1 MSVIRYELTIRLK
14 TASPLH
20 SGGIDEVVNRLE
32 EGKDRQTVVR
42 RFARDGRDRPILTGR
57 SVKGALRAACRRYL
71 SGQPDGD
78 IAAVLNPAA
87 LRRLWGDEGKKSA
100 SAPLRAACL
109 TVHTV
114 ELCPAG
120 ADGAV
125 GTDGAAGAD
134 GAAGEL
140 PSRMGNAIDRYWGS
154 VADGALFEHEYLPAG
169 RPLEIVITAQAG
181 LPDGVDV
188 PAGAVEPATPEQ
200 VETLFGLFLGLFRS
214 ERIAFGGRQG
224 AGWGRVRPDER
235 PGAGFWTLTR
245 APLGSCDDLVS
256 WLSGGQD
263 MAGTITPVDCGG
275 PDRMRITVEW
285 NSPTGILVAD
295 PRISEAELE
304 RKRQEKEKRE
314 RAAQEAGRSG
324 EQGDVRDDYV
334 PARQMRT
341 DTAQGERLVLPGSSV
356 RGALRSRASRI
367 ARTILAA
374 RHAPVEDWSDTDV
387 HDQLAGDPVL
397 VRDLFG
403 STEQHGALT
412 VLDTLAV
419 PGSSR
424 LIPHNAGDRW
434 TGGVAGGALYGE
446 EVHDAQWGDL
456 TLELN
461 PGSFSPRAD
470 ADRRRAAWCLLG
482 LVLAELAAG
491 TLPLGSRGTRGLG
504 QVEVTGIRVEGGPSL
519 GVEDWVLAAPE
530 EGGER
535 SGEEPLA
542 AQILSHL
549 RTVNEG
555 IAASP
560 GAGGGWTGWSSYL
573 CDPEEAR
580 DE

>member
-1 MSVIRYELTIRLK
+1 MSVTRYELTIRLK

-57 SVKGALRAACRRYL
+57 SVKGALRAACRRHL
-71 SGQPDGD
+71 EERPNDAV
-78 IAAVLNPAA
+78 AAVLTPEA

-114 ELCPAG
+114 PLIPEADDAGG
-120 ADGAV
+120 ADG
-125 GTDGAAGAD
+125 T
-134 GAAGEL
+134 L

-181 LPDGVDV
+181 LPDGVAV

-200 VETLFGLFLGLFRS
+200 VETLFELLLGLFRS
-214 ERIAFGGRQG
+214 ERISFGGRRG
-224 AGWGRVRPDER
+224 AGWGRVRPDAR
-235 PGAGFWTLTR
+235 PDADFWTLTK

-263 MAGTITPVDCGG
+263 MAGAITPVDCGG
-275 PDRMRITVEW
+275 PDRMRITIAW

-295 PRISEAELE
+295 PRLSEAELE
-304 RKRQEKEKRE
+304 RKKQEKEKRE
-314 RAAQEAGRSG
+314 RAAQEADQGG
-324 EQGDVRDDYV
+324 GQGDVRDDYV
-334 PARQMRT
+334 PAMQMCT
-341 DTAQGERLVLPGSSV
+341 DTAEGKRLVLPGSSV

-374 RHAPVEDWSDTDV
+374 RREPVDDWSDTGV
-387 HDQLAGDPVL
+387 HDQLAADPVL

-403 STEQHGALT
+403 STEQRGALT

-419 PGSSR
+419 PR
-424 LIPHNAGDRW
+424 RKPRNIPHNAGDRW

-456 TLELN
+456 TLELDPN
-461 PGSFSPRAD
+461 SFSPQANV
-470 ADRRRAAWCLLG
+470 DRRKAAWCLLG

-504 QVEVTGIRVEGGPSL
+504 QVRVTGIRIAGGSSL
-519 GVEDWVLAAPE
+519 GVEDWSAPE
-530 EGGER
+530 KGGGGSSEK
-535 SGEEPLA
+535 PLA
-542 AQILSHL
+542 AQILDRL
-549 RTVNEG
+549 RAVNED

-560 GAGGGWTGWSSYL
+560 DAGDNWTGWFSYL
-573 CDPEEAR
+573 LPEACCQKEAR
-580 DE
+580 DD

>member
-1 MSVIRYELTIRLK
+1 MSVTRYELTIRVR

-20 SGGIDEVVNRLE
+20 SGGIDEVVNRTE
-32 EGKDRQTVVR
+32 EGRDRQTVVR

-57 SVKGALRAACRRYL
+57 SVKGALRAACQRYL
-71 SGQPDGD
+71 SGQPDAGVTK
-78 IAAVLNPAA
+78 VLNPAA
-87 LRRLWGDEGKKSA
+87 LRSLWGDEGKKSA

-114 ELCPAG
+114 PLIPEAG
-120 ADGAV
+120 ADKG
-125 GTDGAAGAD
+125 GLDAG
-134 GAAGEL
+134 L
-140 PSRMGNAIDRYWGS
+140 KSRMGNAIDRYWGS

-181 LPDGVDV
+181 LPDGVAV

-200 VETLFGLFLGLFRS
+200 VETLFGLLLGLFGS

-224 AGWGRVRPDER
+224 AGWGRVRPNAR
-235 PGAGFWTLTR
+235 PDADFWTLTR

-263 MAGTITPVDCGG
+263 TAGAITPVDCGG

-295 PRISEAELE
+295 PRRREAELE
-304 RKRQEKEKRE
+304 RKRQEKEARE

-374 RHAPVEDWSDTDV
+374 RRAPVEDWSDTDV
-387 HDQLAGDPVL
+387 HAQLAGDPVL

-446 EVHDAQWGDL
+446 EVHDAQWGEL

-470 ADRRRAAWCLLG
+470 VNRRRAAWCLLG

-491 TLPLGSRGTRGLG
+491 ALSLGSRGTRGLG

-519 GVEDWVLAAPE
+519 GVEDWALPAPTQDGGAGAGLA
-530 EGGER
+530 G
-535 SGEEPLA
+535 
-542 AQILSHL
+542 QILDRL
-549 RTVNEG
+549 RRVNKG

-560 GAGGGWTGWSSYL
+560 GAGDDWTGWSSYL

>member
-1 MSVIRYELTIRLK
+1 MSVTRYELTIRVR

-20 SGGIDEVVNRLE
+20 SGGINEVVNHTE
-32 EGKDRQTVVR
+32 EGENRQTVVR
-42 RFARDGRDRPILTGR
+42 RFARDGHDRPILTGR
-57 SVKGALRAACRRYL
+57 SVKGALRAVCRRYL
-71 SGQPDGD
+71 SEQPDSD
-78 IAAVLNPAA
+78 VAAVLDARA

-100 SAPLRAACL
+100 STLLRAACL

-125 GTDGAAGAD
+125 GTD

-188 PAGAVEPATPEQ
+188 PAGAVEPATPKQ
-200 VETLFGLFLGLFRS
+200 VETLFKLFLGLFRS
-214 ERIAFGGRQG
+214 ERIAFGGRQS
-224 AGWGRVRPDER
+224 AGWGRVRPDVR
-235 PGAGFWTLTR
+235 PGADFWTLTR

-263 MAGTITPVDCGG
+263 MAGTIIPVDCGG
-275 PDRMRITVEW
+275 TDRMRITVEW

-295 PRISEAELE
+295 PRRREAELE

-324 EQGDVRDDYV
+324 EPDDVRDDYV
-334 PARQMRT
+334 PARQVRT

-356 RGALRSRASRI
+356 RGALRSQASRI

-374 RHAPVEDWSDTDV
+374 RRAPVEDWSDTNV
-387 HDQLAGDPVL
+387 HAQLAGDPVL

-419 PGSSR
+419 PQHDPR
-424 LIPHNAGDRW
+424 IVPHNAGDRW

-446 EVHDAQWGDL
+446 EVHDAQWGEL

-470 ADRRRAAWCLLG
+470 VNRRKAAWCLLG
-482 LVLAELAAG
+482 LVLAELAASA
-491 TLPLGSRGTRGLG
+491 LPLGSRGTRGLG
-504 QVEVTGIRVEGGPSL
+504 QVKVTGIRVEGGPSL
-519 GVEDWVLAAPE
+519 GVEDWALAAPSQD
-530 EGGER
+530 GGA
-535 SGEEPLA
+535 GAGLA
-542 AQILSHL
+542 GQILDRL
-549 RTVNEG
+549 RSVNEG

-560 GAGGGWTGWSSYL
+560 GAGDDWTGWSSYL

>member
-1 MSVIRYELTIRLK
+1 MSVTRYELTIRVR

-20 SGGIDEVVNRLE
+20 SGGIDEVVNRTE
-32 EGKDRQTVVR
+32 EGRDRQTVVR

-71 SGQPDGD
+71 SGQPDAGV
-78 IAAVLNPAA
+78 ATVLNPAA

-125 GTDGAAGAD
+125 GTDGAAGA
-134 GAAGEL
+134 AGEL

-154 VADGALFEHEYLPAG
+154 AADGALFEHEYLPAG

-224 AGWGRVRPDER
+224 AGWGRVRPDAR

-245 APLGSCDDLVS
+245 APLGSCDDLVN

-324 EQGDVRDDYV
+324 EPDDVRDDYV
-334 PARQMRT
+334 PARQVRT

-419 PGSSR
+419 PQHDPR
-424 LIPHNAGDRW
+424 IVPHNAGDRW

-470 ADRRRAAWCLLG
+470 VNRRKAAWCLLG
-482 LVLAELAAG
+482 LVLAELAASA
-491 TLPLGSRGTRGLG
+491 LPLGSRGTRGLG
-504 QVEVTGIRVEGGPSL
+504 QVKVTGIRVEGGPSL

-530 EGGER
+530 EGGGAGA
-535 SGEEPLA
+535 SLA
-542 AQILSHL
+542 EQILDRL
-549 RTVNEG
+549 RSVNEG

-560 GAGGGWTGWSSYL
+560 GAGDDWTGWSSYL

>member
-1 MSVIRYELTIRLK
+1 MSVTRYELTIRLR

-71 SGQPDGD
+71 SGQPDD
-78 IAAVLNPAA
+78 EVAAVLDPAA

-114 ELCPAG
+114 PLIPEAG
-120 ADGAV
+120 ADKG
-125 GTDGAAGAD
+125 GLDAG
-134 GAAGEL
+134 L
-140 PSRMGNAIDRYWGS
+140 KSRMGNAIDRYWGS
-154 VADGALFEHEYLPAG
+154 VADGALFEHEYLPEG
-169 RPLEIVITAQAG
+169 RPLKIVITAQAG
-181 LPDGVDV
+181 LPDGVAV

-200 VETLFGLFLGLFRS
+200 VETLFELLLGLFGS

-224 AGWGRVRPDER
+224 AGWGRVRPDAR
-235 PGAGFWTLTR
+235 PDTDFWTLTR

-263 MAGTITPVDCGG
+263 MAGAITPVDCGG
-275 PDRMRITVEW
+275 PDRMRITIAW

-295 PRISEAELE
+295 PRLSEAELE
-304 RKRQEKEKRE
+304 RKKQEKEKRE
-314 RAAQEAGRSG
+314 RAAQEADQGG
-324 EQGDVRDDYV
+324 GQGDVRDDYV
-334 PARQMRT
+334 PAMQMCT
-341 DTAQGERLVLPGSSV
+341 DTAEGKRLVLPGSSV

-374 RHAPVEDWSDTDV
+374 RREPVDDWSNTGV
-387 HDQLAGDPVL
+387 HDQLAADPVL

-403 STEQHGALT
+403 STEQRGALT

-419 PGSSR
+419 PR
-424 LIPHNAGDRW
+424 RKPRNIPHNAGDRW

-446 EVHDAQWGDL
+446 EVHDAQWGEL

-504 QVEVTGIRVEGGPSL
+504 QVEVTKIRVEGGSSL
-519 GVEDWVLAAPE
+519 GVEDWALAAPTQD
-530 EGGER
+530 GGA
-535 SGEEPLA
+535 GAGLA
-542 AQILSHL
+542 EQILDRL
-549 RTVNEG
+549 RSVNEG

-560 GAGGGWTGWSSYL
+560 GAGDGWTGWSSYL

>member
-42 RFARDGRDRPILTGR
+42 RFARDGNDRPILTGR
-57 SVKGALRAACRRYL
+57 SVKGALRAACRRHL
-71 SGQPDGD
+71 EERPND
-78 IAAVLNPAA
+78 AVAKVLTSEA

-114 ELCPAG
+114 PLIPEAG
-120 ADGAV
+120 ADKG
-125 GTDGAAGAD
+125 GLDAG
-134 GAAGEL
+134 L
-140 PSRMGNAIDRYWGS
+140 KSRMGNAIDRYWGS

-169 RPLEIVITAQAG
+169 RPLTLVITAQAG
-181 LPDGVDV
+181 LPNGVAV

-200 VETLFGLFLGLFRS
+200 VETLFELLLGLFRS
-214 ERIAFGGRQG
+214 ERISFGGRRG
-224 AGWGRVRPDER
+224 AGWGRVRPDVR
-235 PGAGFWTLTR
+235 PDADFWTLTR

-263 MAGTITPVDCGG
+263 MAGEIAPVDCGG

-295 PRISEAELE
+295 PRLSEAELE

-314 RAAQEAGRSG
+314 KAAQKADQGG
-324 EQGDVRDDYV
+324 GQGDVRDDYV
-334 PARQMRT
+334 PAMQMCT
-341 DTAQGERLVLPGSSV
+341 DTAEGKRLVLPGSSV

-374 RHAPVEDWSDTDV
+374 RHAPVDDWSNTGV
-387 HDQLAGDPVL
+387 HDQLAADPVL

-403 STEQHGALT
+403 STEQRGALT

-419 PGSSR
+419 PR
-424 LIPHNAGDRW
+424 RKPRNIPHNAGDRW

-446 EVHDAQWGDL
+446 EVHDSQWGDL
-456 TLELN
+456 TLELD
-461 PGSFSPRAD
+461 PSSFSPQVD
-470 ADRRRAAWCLLG
+470 VNRRKAAWCLLG

-504 QVEVTGIRVEGGPSL
+504 QVRVTGIRIEGGSSL
-519 GVEDWVLAAPE
+519 GVEDWSAPE
-530 EGGER
+530 KGGGR

-549 RTVNEG
+549 QTVNEK

-560 GAGGGWTGWSSYL
+560 DAGDNWTGWSSYL
-573 CDPEEAR
+573 LPEGGTQ
-580 DE
+580 

>member
-42 RFARDGRDRPILTGR
+42 RFARDGNDRPILTGR

-71 SGQPDGD
+71 SGQPDAGV
-78 IAAVLNPAA
+78 AAVLDARA
-87 LRRLWGDEGKKSA
+87 LRSLWGDEGKKSA

-114 ELCPAG
+114 PLIPDADDPG
-120 ADGAV
+120 QDAVGPDGA
-125 GTDGAAGAD
+125 
-134 GAAGEL
+134 L

-224 AGWGRVRPDER
+224 AGWGRVRPDAR

-245 APLGSCDDLVS
+245 APLGSCDDLVN

-295 PRISEAELE
+295 PRRREAELE

-374 RHAPVEDWSDTDV
+374 RRAPVEDWSDTDV
-387 HDQLAGDPVL
+387 HAQLAGDPVL

-470 ADRRRAAWCLLG
+470 VNRRRAAWCLLG

-519 GVEDWVLAAPE
+519 GVEDWALAAPSQD
-530 EGGER
+530 GGA
-535 SGEEPLA
+535 GAGLA
-542 AQILSHL
+542 EQILDRL
-549 RTVNEG
+549 RRVNKG

-560 GAGGGWTGWSSYL
+560 GAGDDWTGWSSYL

>member
-42 RFARDGRDRPILTGR
+42 RFARDGNDRPILTGR
-57 SVKGALRAACRRYL
+57 SVKGALRAACRRHL
-71 SGQPDGD
+71 EERPNDAV
-78 IAAVLNPAA
+78 AAVLDPEA

-114 ELCPAG
+114 PLIPEADDAGG
-120 ADGAV
+120 ADG
-125 GTDGAAGAD
+125 T
-134 GAAGEL
+134 L

-169 RPLEIVITAQAG
+169 KPLTLVITAQAG
-181 LPDGVDV
+181 LPDGVAV

-200 VETLFGLFLGLFRS
+200 IETLFELLLGLFRS
-214 ERIAFGGRQG
+214 ERISFGGRRG
-224 AGWGRVRPDER
+224 AGWGRVRPDAR
-235 PGAGFWTLTR
+235 PEASFWTLTR
-245 APLGSCDDLVS
+245 APLGSCDDLVR
-256 WLSGGQD
+256 WLSGGQNT
-263 MAGTITPVDCGG
+263 AGEIAPVDCGG

-295 PRISEAELE
+295 PRISETELK

-314 RAAQEAGRSG
+314 RAAQEADQGG
-324 EQGDVRDDYV
+324 GQGDVRDDYV
-334 PARQMRT
+334 PAVQMRT
-341 DTAQGERLVLPGSSV
+341 DTAEGERLVLPGSSV

-374 RHAPVEDWSDTDV
+374 RREPVDDWSNTGV
-387 HDQLAGDPVL
+387 HDQLAADPVL

-403 STEQHGALT
+403 STEQRGALT

-419 PGSSR
+419 PR
-424 LIPHNAGDRW
+424 RKPRNIPHNAGDRW

-456 TLELN
+456 TLELDPN
-461 PGSFSPRAD
+461 SFSPQANVN
-470 ADRRRAAWCLLG
+470 RRKAAWCLLG

-504 QVEVTGIRVEGGPSL
+504 QVRVTGIRIAGGSSL
-519 GVEDWVLAAPE
+519 GVEDWSAPE
-530 EGGER
+530 KGGGGSSEK
-535 SGEEPLA
+535 PLA
-542 AQILSHL
+542 AQILHRL
-549 RTVNEG
+549 RAVNED

-560 GAGGGWTGWSSYL
+560 DAGDNWTGYL
-573 CDPEEAR
+573 LPEGGAR
-580 DE
+580 

>member
-1 MSVIRYELTIRLK
+1 MSVTRYELTIRLK

-57 SVKGALRAACRRYL
+57 SVKGALRAACRRHL
-71 SGQPDGD
+71 EERPNDAV
-78 IAAVLNPAA
+78 AAVLTPEA

-114 ELCPAG
+114 PLIPEADDAGG
-120 ADGAV
+120 ADG
-125 GTDGAAGAD
+125 T
-134 GAAGEL
+134 L

-181 LPDGVDV
+181 LPDGVAV

-200 VETLFGLFLGLFRS
+200 IETLFELLLGLFRS
-214 ERIAFGGRQG
+214 ERISFGGRRG
-224 AGWGRVRPDER
+224 AGWGRVRPDAR
-235 PGAGFWTLTR
+235 PDADFWTLTK

-263 MAGTITPVDCGG
+263 MAGAITPVDCGG
-275 PDRMRITVEW
+275 PDRMRITIAW

-295 PRISEAELE
+295 PRLSEAELE
-304 RKRQEKEKRE
+304 RKKQEKEKRE
-314 RAAQEAGRSG
+314 RAAQEADQGG
-324 EQGDVRDDYV
+324 GQGDVRDDYV
-334 PARQMRT
+334 PAMQMCT
-341 DTAQGERLVLPGSSV
+341 DTAEGKRLVLPGSSV

-374 RHAPVEDWSDTDV
+374 RREPVDDWSDTGV
-387 HDQLAGDPVL
+387 HDQLAADPVL

-403 STEQHGALT
+403 STEQRGALT
-412 VLDTLAV
+412 VLDTLAASN
-419 PGSSR
+419 GASR
-424 LIPHNAGDRW
+424 NIPHNAGDRW

-456 TLELN
+456 TLELDPN
-461 PGSFSPRAD
+461 SFSPQANV
-470 ADRRRAAWCLLG
+470 DRRKAAWCLLG

-504 QVEVTGIRVEGGPSL
+504 QVRVTGIRIAGGSSL
-519 GVEDWVLAAPE
+519 GVEDWSAPE
-530 EGGER
+530 KGGGGSSEK
-535 SGEEPLA
+535 PLA
-542 AQILSHL
+542 AQILDRL
-549 RTVNEG
+549 RAVNED

-560 GAGGGWTGWSSYL
+560 DAGDNWTGWFSYL
-573 CDPEEAR
+573 LPEACCQKEAR
-580 DE
+580 DD

>member
-1 MSVIRYELTIRLK
+1 MSVTRYELTIRVR

-20 SGGIDEVVNRLE
+20 SGGIDEVVNRTE
-32 EGKDRQTVVR
+32 EGRDRQTVVR
-42 RFARDGRDRPILTGR
+42 RFARDGNDRPILTGR

-71 SGQPDGD
+71 SGQPDAGV
-78 IAAVLNPAA
+78 AAVLNPAA

-120 ADGAV
+120 ADGTV
-125 GTDGAAGAD
+125 GTDGAA

-200 VETLFGLFLGLFRS
+200 VETLFELFLGLFRS

-224 AGWGRVRPDER
+224 AGWGRVRPDAR

-245 APLGSCDDLVS
+245 APLGSCDDLVN

-263 MAGTITPVDCGG
+263 MAGTIVPVDCGG

-295 PRISEAELE
+295 PRRREAELE

-374 RHAPVEDWSDTDV
+374 RHASVDDWSDTNV
-387 HDQLAGDPVL
+387 HDQLAHDPDL
-397 VRDLFG
+397 VQRLFG
-403 STEQHGALT
+403 STERRGALT
-412 VLDTLAV
+412 VLDTLASSN
-419 PGSSR
+419 GSTR
-424 LIPHNAGDRW
+424 LITHNAGDRW
-434 TGGVAGGALYGE
+434 TGGVAEGTLYGE
-446 EVHDAQWGDL
+446 EVHDAEWKNIV
-456 TLELN
+456 LELDLEVLFKDDN
-461 PGSFSPRAD
+461 
-470 ADRRRAAWCLLG
+470 RRRAAWCLLG

-504 QVEVTGIRVEGGPSL
+504 QVEVRGSAKSTAGCLISGGSGVLVRVRRGPAGTMGGVFSHPRRR
-519 GVEDWVLAAPE
+519 GVAPPCHHPPQPPC
-530 EGGER
+530 R
-535 SGEEPLA
+535 
-542 AQILSHL
+542 
-549 RTVNEG
+549 
-555 IAASP
+555 ASP
-560 GAGGGWTGWSSYL
+560 
-573 CDPEEAR
+573 
-580 DE
+580 

>member
-1 MSVIRYELTIRLK
+1 MSVTRYELTIRVR

-20 SGGIDEVVNRLE
+20 SGGIDEVVNRTE
-32 EGKDRQTVVR
+32 EGRDRQTVVR

-71 SGQPDGD
+71 SGQPDAGV
-78 IAAVLNPAA
+78 ATVLNPAA

-125 GTDGAAGAD
+125 GTD

-224 AGWGRVRPDER
+224 AGWGRVRPDAR

-263 MAGTITPVDCGG
+263 MAGTIVPVDCGG

-285 NSPTGILVAD
+285 NSPTNILVAD

-324 EQGDVRDDYV
+324 EQGGVRDDYV

-374 RHAPVEDWSDTDV
+374 RRAPVEDWSDTDV
-387 HDQLAGDPVL
+387 HAQLAGDPVL

-470 ADRRRAAWCLLG
+470 VNRRRAAWCLLG

-491 TLPLGSRGTRGLG
+491 ALPLGSRGTRGLG

-519 GVEDWVLAAPE
+519 GVEDWALAAPSQD
-530 EGGER
+530 GGA
-535 SGEEPLA
+535 GAGLA
-542 AQILSHL
+542 EQILDRL
-549 RTVNEG
+549 RRVNKG

-560 GAGGGWTGWSSYL
+560 GAGDDWTGWSSYL

>member
-42 RFARDGRDRPILTGR
+42 RFARDGNDRPILTGR
-57 SVKGALRAACRRYL
+57 SVKGALRAACRRHL
-71 SGQPDGD
+71 EERPNDAV
-78 IAAVLNPAA
+78 AAVLTSEA

-114 ELCPAG
+114 PLIPEADDAGG
-120 ADGAV
+120 ADG
-125 GTDGAAGAD
+125 T
-134 GAAGEL
+134 L

-169 RPLEIVITAQAG
+169 KPLTLVITAQAG
-181 LPDGVDV
+181 LPDGVAV

-200 VETLFGLFLGLFRS
+200 IETLFELLLGLFRS
-214 ERIAFGGRQG
+214 ERISFGGRRG
-224 AGWGRVRPDER
+224 AGWGRVRPDAR
-235 PGAGFWTLTR
+235 PEASFWTLTR
-245 APLGSCDDLVS
+245 APLGSCDDLVR
-256 WLSGGQD
+256 WLSGGQNT
-263 MAGTITPVDCGG
+263 AGEIAPVDCGG

-295 PRISEAELE
+295 PRISETELK

-314 RAAQEAGRSG
+314 RAAQEADQGG
-324 EQGDVRDDYV
+324 GQGDVRDDYV
-334 PARQMRT
+334 PAVQMRT
-341 DTAQGERLVLPGSSV
+341 DTAEGERLVLPGSSV

-374 RHAPVEDWSDTDV
+374 RREPVDDWSNTGV
-387 HDQLAGDPVL
+387 HDQLAADPVL

-403 STEQHGALT
+403 STEQRGALT

-419 PGSSR
+419 PR
-424 LIPHNAGDRW
+424 RKPRNIPHNAGDRW

-456 TLELN
+456 TLELDPN
-461 PGSFSPRAD
+461 SFSPQANVN
-470 ADRRRAAWCLLG
+470 RRKAAWCLLG

-504 QVEVTGIRVEGGPSL
+504 QVRVTGIRIAGGSSL
-519 GVEDWVLAAPE
+519 GVEDWSAPE
-530 EGGER
+530 KGGGGSSEK
-535 SGEEPLA
+535 PLA
-542 AQILSHL
+542 AQILHRL
-549 RTVNEG
+549 RAVNED

-560 GAGGGWTGWSSYL
+560 DAGDNWTGYL
-573 CDPEEAR
+573 LPEGGAR
-580 DE
+580 

>member
-1 MSVIRYELTIRLK
+1 MSVTRYELTIRVR

-20 SGGIDEVVNRLE
+20 SGGIDEVVNRTE
-32 EGKDRQTVVR
+32 EGRDRQTVVR

-71 SGQPDGD
+71 SGQPDGEV
-78 IAAVLNPAA
+78 AAVLNPAA

-125 GTDGAAGAD
+125 GTD

-224 AGWGRVRPDER
+224 AGWGRVRPDAR
-235 PGAGFWTLTR
+235 PGADFWTLTR
-245 APLGSCDDLVS
+245 APLGSCDDLVN

-263 MAGTITPVDCGG
+263 MAGTINPVDCGG

-295 PRISEAELE
+295 PRRREAELE
-304 RKRQEKEKRE
+304 RKRQEKEARE

-324 EQGDVRDDYV
+324 APDDVRDDYV

-374 RHAPVEDWSDTDV
+374 RREPVDDWSNTGV
-387 HDQLAGDPVL
+387 HDQLAADPVL

-403 STEQHGALT
+403 STEQRGALT

-470 ADRRRAAWCLLG
+470 VNRRRAAWCLLG

-491 TLPLGSRGTRGLG
+491 ALPLGSRGTRGLG
-504 QVEVTGIRVEGGPSL
+504 QVKVTSIRVEGGPSL

>member
-1 MSVIRYELTIRLK
+1 MSVTRYELTIRVR

-42 RFARDGRDRPILTGR
+42 RFARDGNDRPILTGR
-57 SVKGALRAACRRYL
+57 SVKGALRAACRRHL
-71 SGQPDGD
+71 SGQPDAGV
-78 IAAVLNPAA
+78 ATVLNPAA
-87 LRRLWGDEGKKSA
+87 LRSLWGDEGKKSA

-120 ADGAV
+120 ADGTV
-125 GTDGAAGAD
+125 DAD

-200 VETLFGLFLGLFRS
+200 VETLFELFLGLFRS

-224 AGWGRVRPDER
+224 AGWGRVRPDAR

-263 MAGTITPVDCGG
+263 MAGTIDPVDCGG

-324 EQGDVRDDYV
+324 EPDDVRDDYV

-374 RHAPVEDWSDTDV
+374 RRAPVEDWSDTDV
-387 HDQLAGDPVL
+387 HAQLAGDPVL

-470 ADRRRAAWCLLG
+470 VNRRRAAWCLLG

-491 TLPLGSRGTRGLG
+491 ALPLGSRGTRGLG

-519 GVEDWVLAAPE
+519 GVEDWELPAPSQDGGAGAGLA
-530 EGGER
+530 G
-535 SGEEPLA
+535 
-542 AQILSHL
+542 QILDRLQS
-549 RTVNEG
+549 VNED
-555 IAASP
+555 IVASP
-560 GAGGGWTGWSSYL
+560 GAGDDWTGWSSYL

>member
-125 GTDGAAGAD
+125 GTDGAAG
-134 GAAGEL
+134 EL

-181 LPDGVDV
+181 LPDGVAV

-224 AGWGRVRPDER
+224 AGWGRVRPDAR

-324 EQGDVRDDYV
+324 EPDDVRDDYV

-374 RHAPVEDWSDTDV
+374 RRAPVEDWSDTDV
-387 HDQLAGDPVL
+387 HAQLAGDPVL

-446 EVHDAQWGDL
+446 EVHDAQWGEL

-491 TLPLGSRGTRGLG
+491 ALPLGSRGTRGLG
-504 QVEVTGIRVEGGPSL
+504 QVKVTSIRVEGGPSL

>member
-1 MSVIRYELTIRLK
+1 M
-14 TASPLH
+14 
-20 SGGIDEVVNRLE
+20 
-32 EGKDRQTVVR
+32 
-42 RFARDGRDRPILTGR
+42 
-57 SVKGALRAACRRYL
+57 
-71 SGQPDGD
+71 
-78 IAAVLNPAA
+78 LNPAA
-87 LRRLWGDEGKKSA
+87 LRSLWGDEGKKSA

-114 ELCPAG
+114 PLIPEAG
-120 ADGAV
+120 ADKG
-125 GTDGAAGAD
+125 GLDAG
-134 GAAGEL
+134 L
-140 PSRMGNAIDRYWGS
+140 KSRMGNAIDRYWGS

-188 PAGAVEPATPEQ
+188 PAGAVKPATPEQ

-224 AGWGRVRPDER
+224 AGWGRVRPDAR
-235 PGAGFWTLTR
+235 PEAGFWTLTR
-245 APLGSCDDLVS
+245 APLGSCDDLVN

-295 PRISEAELE
+295 PRRREAELE
-304 RKRQEKEKRE
+304 RKRQEKEARE

-367 ARTILAA
+367 ARTILVA

-387 HDQLAGDPVL
+387 HAQLAGDPVL

-446 EVHDAQWGDL
+446 EIHDAQWGDL

-470 ADRRRAAWCLLG
+470 VNRRRAAWCLLG

-491 TLPLGSRGTRGLG
+491 ALPLGSRGTRGLG

-519 GVEDWVLAAPE
+519 GVEDWALPAPSQDGGAGAGLAE
-530 EGGER
+530 
-535 SGEEPLA
+535 
-542 AQILSHL
+542 QILDRL
-549 RTVNEG
+549 RRVNKG

-560 GAGGGWTGWSSYL
+560 GAGDNWTGWSSYL
-573 CDPEEAR
+573 CDPEEAC

>member
-1 MSVIRYELTIRLK
+1 MSVTRYELTIRVR

-20 SGGIDEVVNRLE
+20 SGGIDEVVNRTE
-32 EGKDRQTVVR
+32 EGRDRQTVVR

-71 SGQPDGD
+71 SGQPDAGV
-78 IAAVLNPAA
+78 ATVLNPAV

-114 ELCPAG
+114 ELCP
-120 ADGAV
+120 
-125 GTDGAAGAD
+125 AGAD

-200 VETLFGLFLGLFRS
+200 VETLFELFLGLFRS

-235 PGAGFWTLTR
+235 PGASFWALTR

-263 MAGTITPVDCGG
+263 MAGTIVPVDCGG

-374 RHAPVEDWSDTDV
+374 RRAPVEDWSDTDV
-387 HDQLAGDPVL
+387 HAQLAGDPVL

-446 EVHDAQWGDL
+446 EVHDAQWGEL

-470 ADRRRAAWCLLG
+470 VNRRRAAWCLLG

-491 TLPLGSRGTRGLG
+491 ALPLGSRGTRGLG
-504 QVEVTGIRVEGGPSL
+504 QVEVTGIKVEGGPSL
-519 GVEDWVLAAPE
+519 GVEDWALAAPSQD
-530 EGGER
+530 GGA
-535 SGEEPLA
+535 GAGLA
-542 AQILSHL
+542 EQILDRL
-549 RTVNEG
+549 RSVNED

-560 GAGGGWTGWSSYL
+560 GAGDDWTGWSSYL

>member
-1 MSVIRYELTIRLK
+1 MSVTRYELTIRVR

-20 SGGIDEVVNRLE
+20 SGGIDEVVNRME
-32 EGKDRQTVVR
+32 EGRDRQTVVR

-71 SGQPDGD
+71 SGQPDAGV
-78 IAAVLNPAA
+78 ATVLNPAA

-120 ADGAV
+120 ADGTV
-125 GTDGAAGAD
+125 GTDGATGK
-134 GAAGEL
+134 L

-200 VETLFGLFLGLFRS
+200 VETLFELFLGLFRS

-224 AGWGRVRPDER
+224 AGWGRVRPDAR

-245 APLGSCDDLVS
+245 APLGSCDDLVN

-263 MAGTITPVDCGG
+263 MAGTIDPVDCGG

-295 PRISEAELE
+295 PRISEAGLE

-324 EQGDVRDDYV
+324 APDDVRDDYV

-374 RHAPVEDWSDTDV
+374 RRAPVEDWSDTDV
-387 HDQLAGDPVL
+387 HAQLAGDPVL

-461 PGSFSPRAD
+461 PSSFSPRAD
-470 ADRRRAAWCLLG
+470 VNRRRAAWCLLG

-491 TLPLGSRGTRGLG
+491 ALPLGSRGTRGLG

-519 GVEDWVLAAPE
+519 GVEDWALPAPSQDGGAGAGLAE
-530 EGGER
+530 
-535 SGEEPLA
+535 
-542 AQILSHL
+542 QILDRL
-549 RTVNEG
+549 RRVNKG

-560 GAGGGWTGWSSYL
+560 GAGDNWTGWSSYL

>member
-1 MSVIRYELTIRLK
+1 MSVTRYELTIRVR

-71 SGQPDGD
+71 SGQPDAGV
-78 IAAVLNPAA
+78 ATVLNPAA

-120 ADGAV
+120 ADGTV
-125 GTDGAAGAD
+125 GTD

-224 AGWGRVRPDER
+224 AGWGRVRPDAR

-387 HDQLAGDPVL
+387 HAQLAGDPVL

-470 ADRRRAAWCLLG
+470 VNRRRAAWCLLG

-491 TLPLGSRGTRGLG
+491 ALPLGSRGTRGLG
-504 QVEVTGIRVEGGPSL
+504 QVKVTSIRVEGGPSL

>member
-125 GTDGAAGAD
+125 GTDGAAG
-134 GAAGEL
+134 EL

-224 AGWGRVRPDER
+224 AGWGRVRPDAR

-245 APLGSCDDLVS
+245 APLGSCDDLVN

-263 MAGTITPVDCGG
+263 MAGTIVPVDCGG

-324 EQGDVRDDYV
+324 EPDDVRDDYV

-491 TLPLGSRGTRGLG
+491 ALPLGSRGTRGLG

-519 GVEDWVLAAPE
+519 GVEDWALAAPE

>member
-42 RFARDGRDRPILTGR
+42 RFARDGNDRPILTGR
-57 SVKGALRAACRRYL
+57 SVKGALRAACRRHL
-71 SGQPDGD
+71 EERPND
-78 IAAVLNPAA
+78 AVAKVLTSEA

-114 ELCPAG
+114 PLIPDADADKGG
-120 ADGAV
+120 ADDA
-125 GTDGAAGAD
+125 
-134 GAAGEL
+134 L

-169 RPLEIVITAQAG
+169 RPLTLVITAQAG
-181 LPDGVDV
+181 LPDGVAV

-200 VETLFGLFLGLFRS
+200 VETLFELLLGLFRS
-214 ERIAFGGRQG
+214 ERISFGGRRG
-224 AGWGRVRPDER
+224 AGWGRVRPDAR
-235 PGAGFWTLTR
+235 PDADFWTLTR

-263 MAGTITPVDCGG
+263 MAGAIAPVDCGG
-275 PDRMRITVEW
+275 PDRMRITIAW

-295 PRISEAELE
+295 PRLSEAELE
-304 RKRQEKEKRE
+304 RKKQEKEKRE
-314 RAAQEAGRSG
+314 KAAQKADQGG
-324 EQGDVRDDYV
+324 GQGDVRDDYV
-334 PARQMRT
+334 PAMQMCT
-341 DTAQGERLVLPGSSV
+341 DTAEGKRLVLPGSSV

-374 RHAPVEDWSDTDV
+374 RHAPVADWSNTGV
-387 HDQLAGDPVL
+387 HDQLAADPVL

-403 STEQHGALT
+403 STEQRGALT

-419 PGSSR
+419 PR
-424 LIPHNAGDRW
+424 RKPRNIPHNAGDRW

-456 TLELN
+456 TLELDPN
-461 PGSFSPRAD
+461 SFSPQAD
-470 ADRRRAAWCLLG
+470 VNRRKAAWCLLG

-504 QVEVTGIRVEGGPSL
+504 QVRVTGIRIEGGSSL
-519 GVEDWVLAAPE
+519 GVEDWSAPE
-530 EGGER
+530 KGGGGSSEK
-535 SGEEPLA
+535 PLA
-542 AQILSHL
+542 AQILHRL
-549 RTVNEG
+549 RAVNED
-555 IAASP
+555 
-560 GAGGGWTGWSSYL
+560 AGDNWTWSSYL
-573 CDPEEAR
+573 LPEACCQKEAR
-580 DE
+580 DD

>member
-1 MSVIRYELTIRLK
+1 M
-14 TASPLH
+14 
-20 SGGIDEVVNRLE
+20 NRTE
-32 EGKDRQTVVR
+32 EGRDRQTVVR

-71 SGQPDGD
+71 SGQPDAGV
-78 IAAVLNPAA
+78 ATVLNPAA

-125 GTDGAAGAD
+125 GTDGAAGAAGAN
-134 GAAGEL
+134 GAASEL

-200 VETLFGLFLGLFRS
+200 VETLFELFLGLFRS

-224 AGWGRVRPDER
+224 AGWGRVRPDAR

-245 APLGSCDDLVS
+245 TPLGSRDDLVS

-263 MAGTITPVDCGG
+263 MAGTIVPVDCGG

-295 PRISEAELE
+295 PRRREAELE
-304 RKRQEKEKRE
+304 RKRQEKEARE

-334 PARQMRT
+334 PAT
-341 DTAQGERLVLPGSSV
+341 SKT
-356 RGALRSRASRI
+356 
-367 ARTILAA
+367 
-374 RHAPVEDWSDTDV
+374 
-387 HDQLAGDPVL
+387 
-397 VRDLFG
+397 
-403 STEQHGALT
+403 
-412 VLDTLAV
+412 
-419 PGSSR
+419 
-424 LIPHNAGDRW
+424 
-434 TGGVAGGALYGE
+434 
-446 EVHDAQWGDL
+446 
-456 TLELN
+456 
-461 PGSFSPRAD
+461 
-470 ADRRRAAWCLLG
+470 
-482 LVLAELAAG
+482 
-491 TLPLGSRGTRGLG
+491 
-504 QVEVTGIRVEGGPSL
+504 
-519 GVEDWVLAAPE
+519 
-530 EGGER
+530 
-535 SGEEPLA
+535 
-542 AQILSHL
+542 
-549 RTVNEG
+549 
-555 IAASP
+555 
-560 GAGGGWTGWSSYL
+560 
-573 CDPEEAR
+573 
-580 DE
+580 

>member
-1 MSVIRYELTIRLK
+1 MSVTRYELTIRVR

-20 SGGIDEVVNRLE
+20 SGGIDEVVNRTE
-32 EGKDRQTVVR
+32 EGRDRQTVVR

-71 SGQPDGD
+71 SGQPDAGV
-78 IAAVLNPAA
+78 AAVLDPAA

-125 GTDGAAGAD
+125 GTDGAAS
-134 GAAGEL
+134 EL

-188 PAGAVEPATPEQ
+188 PAGAVKPATPEQ
-200 VETLFGLFLGLFRS
+200 VETLFELFLGLFRS

-224 AGWGRVRPDER
+224 AGWGRVRPDAR

-245 APLGSCDDLVS
+245 APLGSRDDLVN

-295 PRISEAELE
+295 PRRREAELE

-324 EQGDVRDDYV
+324 EQGGVRDDYV

-446 EVHDAQWGDL
+446 EVHDAQWGEL

-470 ADRRRAAWCLLG
+470 VNRRRAAWCLLG

-491 TLPLGSRGTRGLG
+491 ALPLGSRGTRGLG

-519 GVEDWVLAAPE
+519 GVEDWALPAPSQDGGAGAGLAE
-530 EGGER
+530 
-535 SGEEPLA
+535 
-542 AQILSHL
+542 QILDRL
-549 RTVNEG
+549 RSVNED

-560 GAGGGWTGWSSYL
+560 GAGDDWTGWSSYL

>member
-1 MSVIRYELTIRLK
+1 MSVTRYELTIRVR

-20 SGGIDEVVNRLE
+20 SGGIDEVVNRTE
-32 EGKDRQTVVR
+32 EGRDRQTVVR

-71 SGQPDGD
+71 SGQPDAGV
-78 IAAVLNPAA
+78 AAVLNPAA

-125 GTDGAAGAD
+125 GTD

-324 EQGDVRDDYV
+324 EPDDVRDDYV

-491 TLPLGSRGTRGLG
+491 ALPLGSRGTRGLG

-519 GVEDWVLAAPE
+519 GVEDWALAAPE

>member
-1 MSVIRYELTIRLK
+1 MSVTRYELTIRVR

-20 SGGIDEVVNRLE
+20 SGGIDEVVNRTE
-32 EGKDRQTVVR
+32 EGRDRQTVVR

-71 SGQPDGD
+71 SGQPDAGV
-78 IAAVLNPAA
+78 AAVLNARA

-125 GTDGAAGAD
+125 GTD

-188 PAGAVEPATPEQ
+188 PAGAVKLATPEQ
-200 VETLFGLFLGLFRS
+200 VETLFELFLGLFRS

-224 AGWGRVRPDER
+224 AGWGRVRPDAR

-245 APLGSCDDLVS
+245 APLGSRDDLVN

-295 PRISEAELE
+295 PRRREAELE

-374 RHAPVEDWSDTDV
+374 RRAPVEDWSDTDV
-387 HDQLAGDPVL
+387 HAQLAGDPVL

-419 PGSSR
+419 PRSSR

-470 ADRRRAAWCLLG
+470 VNRRRAAWCLLG

-491 TLPLGSRGTRGLG
+491 ALSLGSRGTRGLG
-504 QVEVTGIRVEGGPSL
+504 QVEVTGIKVEGGPSL
-519 GVEDWVLAAPE
+519 GVEDWALAAPTQD
-530 EGGER
+530 GGA
-535 SGEEPLA
+535 GAGLA
-542 AQILSHL
+542 EQILDRL
-549 RTVNEG
+549 RSVNED

-560 GAGGGWTGWSSYL
+560 GAGDDWTGWSSYL

>member
-1 MSVIRYELTIRLK
+1 MSVTRYELTIRVR

-20 SGGIDEVVNRLE
+20 SGGIDEVVNRTE
-32 EGKDRQTVVR
+32 EGRDRQTVVR

-57 SVKGALRAACRRYL
+57 SVKGALRAACQRYL
-71 SGQPDGD
+71 SGQPDAGVTK
-78 IAAVLNPAA
+78 VLNPAA
-87 LRRLWGDEGKKSA
+87 LRSLWGDEGKKSA

-114 ELCPAG
+114 PLIPEAG
-120 ADGAV
+120 ADKG
-125 GTDGAAGAD
+125 GLDAG
-134 GAAGEL
+134 L
-140 PSRMGNAIDRYWGS
+140 KSRMGNAIDRYWGS

-181 LPDGVDV
+181 LPDGVAV

-200 VETLFGLFLGLFRS
+200 VETLFELLLGLFGS

-224 AGWGRVRPDER
+224 AGWGRVRPDAR
-235 PGAGFWTLTR
+235 PEAGFWTLTR

-263 MAGTITPVDCGG
+263 TAGTITPVDCGG

-295 PRISEAELE
+295 PRRREAELE
-304 RKRQEKEKRE
+304 RKRQEKEARE

-324 EQGDVRDDYV
+324 EQGGVRDDYV

-374 RHAPVEDWSDTDV
+374 RRAPVEDWSDTDV
-387 HDQLAGDPVL
+387 HAQLAGDPVL

-446 EVHDAQWGDL
+446 EVHDAQWGEL

-470 ADRRRAAWCLLG
+470 VNRRRAAWCLLG

-491 TLPLGSRGTRGLG
+491 ALPLGSRGTRGLG

-519 GVEDWVLAAPE
+519 GVEDWALPAPSQDGGAGAGLAE
-530 EGGER
+530 
-535 SGEEPLA
+535 
-542 AQILSHL
+542 QILDRL
-549 RTVNEG
+549 RRVNKG

-560 GAGGGWTGWSSYL
+560 GAGDDWTGWSSYL
-573 CDPEEAR
+573 CDPEEAC

>member
-125 GTDGAAGAD
+125 GTDGAAG
-134 GAAGEL
+134 EL

-224 AGWGRVRPDER
+224 AGWGRVRPDAR

-324 EQGDVRDDYV
+324 EPDDVRDDYV

-446 EVHDAQWGDL
+446 EVHDAQWGEL

-470 ADRRRAAWCLLG
+470 VNRRRAAWCLLG

-491 TLPLGSRGTRGLG
+491 ALPLGSRGTRGLG
-504 QVEVTGIRVEGGPSL
+504 QVKVTSIRVEGGPSL

>member
-42 RFARDGRDRPILTGR
+42 RFARDGNDRPILTGR

-71 SGQPDGD
+71 SGQPDAGV
-78 IAAVLNPAA
+78 AAVLDARA
-87 LRRLWGDEGKKSA
+87 LRSLWGDEGKKSA

-114 ELCPAG
+114 PLIPDADDPG
-120 ADGAV
+120 QDAVGPDGA
-125 GTDGAAGAD
+125 
-134 GAAGEL
+134 L

-169 RPLEIVITAQAG
+169 KPLEIVITAQAG
-181 LPDGVDV
+181 LPDGVAV

-224 AGWGRVRPDER
+224 AGWGRVRPDAR

-245 APLGSCDDLVS
+245 APLGSCDDLVN

-295 PRISEAELE
+295 PRRREAELE

-374 RHAPVEDWSDTDV
+374 RRAPVEDWSDTDV
-387 HDQLAGDPVL
+387 HAQLAGDPVL

-519 GVEDWVLAAPE
+519 GVEDWALAAPE
-530 EGGER
+530 EGGGKSVAE
-535 SGEEPLA
+535 
-542 AQILSHL
+542 QILDRL
-549 RTVNEG
+549 RRVNKG

-560 GAGGGWTGWSSYL
+560 GAGDDWTGWSSYL
-573 CDPEEAR
+573 CDPEEAC

>member
-1 MSVIRYELTIRLK
+1 MSVTRYELTIRLK

-20 SGGIDEVVNRLE
+20 SGGIDEVVNRTE
-32 EGKDRQTVVR
+32 EGRDRQTVVR

-78 IAAVLNPAA
+78 VAAVLNPAA

-114 ELCPAG
+114 PLIPEADDAGG
-120 ADGAV
+120 ADG
-125 GTDGAAGAD
+125 T
-134 GAAGEL
+134 L

-169 RPLEIVITAQAG
+169 KPLEIVITAQAG
-181 LPDGVDV
+181 LPDGVAV

-200 VETLFGLFLGLFRS
+200 VETLFELLLGLFRS

-224 AGWGRVRPDER
+224 AGWGRVRPDAR

-245 APLGSCDDLVS
+245 APLGSCDDLVN

-324 EQGDVRDDYV
+324 GQGDVRDDYV
-334 PARQMRT
+334 PAVQMRT

-374 RHAPVEDWSDTDV
+374 RREPVDDWSDTGV
-387 HDQLAGDPVL
+387 HDQLAADPVL

-403 STEQHGALT
+403 STEQRGALT

-419 PGSSR
+419 PR
-424 LIPHNAGDRW
+424 RKPRNIPHNAGDRW

-470 ADRRRAAWCLLG
+470 VNRRRAAWCLLG

-491 TLPLGSRGTRGLG
+491 ALPLGSRGTRGLG

-519 GVEDWVLAAPE
+519 GVEDWALAAPAQD
-530 EGGER
+530 GGA
-535 SGEEPLA
+535 GAGLA
-542 AQILSHL
+542 EQILDRL
-549 RTVNEG
+549 RSVNEG
-555 IAASP
+555 IVASP
-560 GAGGGWTGWSSYL
+560 GAGGDWTGWSSYL
-573 CDPEEAR
+573 CDHEEAR

>member
-20 SGGIDEVVNRLE
+20 SGGIDEVVNRTE
-32 EGKDRQTVVR
+32 EGRDRQTVVR

-114 ELCPAG
+114 PLIPDAG
-120 ADGAV
+120 ADKG
-125 GTDGAAGAD
+125 GLDAG
-134 GAAGEL
+134 L
-140 PSRMGNAIDRYWGS
+140 KSRMGNAIDRYWGS

-200 VETLFGLFLGLFRS
+200 VETLFELLLGLFGS

-224 AGWGRVRPDER
+224 AGWGRVRPDAR

-324 EQGDVRDDYV
+324 EPDDVRDDYV

-374 RHAPVEDWSDTDV
+374 RRAPVEDWSDTDV
-387 HDQLAGDPVL
+387 HAQLAGDPVL

-446 EVHDAQWGDL
+446 EVHDAQWGEL

-470 ADRRRAAWCLLG
+470 VNRRRAAWCLLG

-491 TLPLGSRGTRGLG
+491 ALPLGSRGTRGLG
-504 QVEVTGIRVEGGPSL
+504 QVKVTSIRVEGGPSL

>member
-1 MSVIRYELTIRLK
+1 MSVTRYELTIRVR

-20 SGGIDEVVNRLE
+20 SGGIDEVVNRTE
-32 EGKDRQTVVR
+32 EGRDRQTVVR

-57 SVKGALRAACRRYL
+57 SVKGALRAACQRYL
-71 SGQPDGD
+71 SGQPDAGV
-78 IAAVLNPAA
+78 ATMLNPAA

-120 ADGAV
+120 TDGAV
-125 GTDGAAGAD
+125 GAAGAN

-200 VETLFGLFLGLFRS
+200 VETLFELFLGLFRS

-224 AGWGRVRPDER
+224 AGWGRVRPDAR

-245 APLGSCDDLVS
+245 APLGSCDDLVN

-263 MAGTITPVDCGG
+263 MAGTIVPVDCGG

-295 PRISEAELE
+295 PRISEAELK
-304 RKRQEKEKRE
+304 RKRQEKEARE
-314 RAAQEAGRSG
+314 RAAQEVGRSG

-334 PARQMRT
+334 PTRQMRT
-341 DTAQGERLVLPGSSV
+341 DTAEGERLVLPGSSV

-367 ARTILAA
+367 ARTILSA
-374 RHAPVEDWSDTDV
+374 RRGPVEDWSDTDV
-387 HDQLAGDPVL
+387 HAQLADDPVL

-446 EVHDAQWGDL
+446 EIHDAQWGDL

-470 ADRRRAAWCLLG
+470 VNRRRAAWCLLG

-491 TLPLGSRGTRGLG
+491 ALPLGSRGTRGLG
-504 QVEVTGIRVEGGPSL
+504 QVKVTGIRVEGGPSL
-519 GVEDWVLAAPE
+519 GVEDWALAAPE
-530 EGGER
+530 EGG
-535 SGEEPLA
+535 GAGAGLA
-542 AQILSHL
+542 EQILDRL
-549 RTVNEG
+549 RSVNEG

-573 CDPEEAR
+573 CDHEEAR

>member
-1 MSVIRYELTIRLK
+1 MSVTRYELTIRVR

-20 SGGIDEVVNRLE
+20 SGGIDEVVNRTE
-32 EGKDRQTVVR
+32 EGRDRQTVVR

-71 SGQPDGD
+71 SGQPDAGV
-78 IAAVLNPAA
+78 ATVLNPAA

-114 ELCPAG
+114 PLIPETGGPG
-120 ADGAV
+120 QDAV
-125 GTDGAAGAD
+125 GPDGT
-134 GAAGEL
+134 L

-169 RPLEIVITAQAG
+169 RPLELVITAQAG
-181 LPDGVDV
+181 LPDGVAV

-200 VETLFGLFLGLFRS
+200 VETLFELFLGLFRS

-224 AGWGRVRPDER
+224 AGWGRVRPDAR
-235 PGAGFWTLTR
+235 PGADFWTLTR
-245 APLGSCDDLVS
+245 APLGSCDDLVN

-295 PRISEAELE
+295 PRISEAELK
-304 RKRQEKEKRE
+304 RKRQEKEARE

-324 EQGDVRDDYV
+324 GQGDVRDDYV
-334 PARQMRT
+334 PAVQMRT

-419 PGSSR
+419 PQYEPR
-424 LIPHNAGDRW
+424 RVPHNAGDRW

-446 EVHDAQWGDL
+446 EVHDAQWGEL

-470 ADRRRAAWCLLG
+470 VNRRRAAWCLLG

-491 TLPLGSRGTRGLG
+491 ALPLGSRGTRGLG

-519 GVEDWVLAAPE
+519 GVEDWALAAPTQD
-530 EGGER
+530 GGA
-535 SGEEPLA
+535 GAGLA
-542 AQILSHL
+542 EQILDRL
-549 RTVNEG
+549 RSVNEG

-560 GAGGGWTGWSSYL
+560 GAGDDWTGWSSYL

>member
-71 SGQPDGD
+71 SGQPDAGV
-78 IAAVLNPAA
+78 AAVLNPAA

-125 GTDGAAGAD
+125 GTDGAA

-200 VETLFGLFLGLFRS
+200 VETLFELFLGLFRS

-224 AGWGRVRPDER
+224 AGWGRVRPDAR
-235 PGAGFWTLTR
+235 PGADFWTLTR
-245 APLGSCDDLVS
+245 APLGSCDDLVN

-263 MAGTITPVDCGG
+263 MAGTITPVNCGG

-295 PRISEAELE
+295 PRRREAELE

-446 EVHDAQWGDL
+446 EVHDAQWGEL

-470 ADRRRAAWCLLG
+470 VNRRRAAWCLLG

-491 TLPLGSRGTRGLG
+491 ALPLGSRGTRGLG

-519 GVEDWVLAAPE
+519 GVEDWALAAPSQD
-530 EGGER
+530 GGA
-535 SGEEPLA
+535 GAGLA
-542 AQILSHL
+542 GQILDRL
-549 RTVNEG
+549 RSVNED

-560 GAGGGWTGWSSYL
+560 GAGDDWTGWSSYL

>member
-1 MSVIRYELTIRLK
+1 MSVTRYELTIRVR

-20 SGGIDEVVNRLE
+20 SGGIDEVVNRTE
-32 EGKDRQTVVR
+32 EGRDRQTVVR

-57 SVKGALRAACRRYL
+57 SVKGALRAACQRYL
-71 SGQPDGD
+71 SGQPDAGVTK
-78 IAAVLNPAA
+78 VLNPAA
-87 LRRLWGDEGKKSA
+87 LRSLWGDEGKKSA

-114 ELCPAG
+114 PLIPEAG
-120 ADGAV
+120 ADKG
-125 GTDGAAGAD
+125 GLDAG
-134 GAAGEL
+134 L
-140 PSRMGNAIDRYWGS
+140 KSRMGNAIDRYWGS

-181 LPDGVDV
+181 LPDGVAV

-200 VETLFGLFLGLFRS
+200 VETLFELLLGLFGS

-224 AGWGRVRPDER
+224 AGWGRVRPDAR

-263 MAGTITPVDCGG
+263 TAGTITPVDCGG

-295 PRISEAELE
+295 PRRREAELE
-304 RKRQEKEKRE
+304 RKRQEKEARE

-374 RHAPVEDWSDTDV
+374 RRAPVEDWSDTDV
-387 HDQLAGDPVL
+387 HAQLAGDPVL

-446 EVHDAQWGDL
+446 EIHDAQWGDL

-470 ADRRRAAWCLLG
+470 VNRRRAAWCLLG

-491 TLPLGSRGTRGLG
+491 ALPLGSRGTRGLG

-519 GVEDWVLAAPE
+519 GVEDWELPAPSQDGGAGAGLA
-530 EGGER
+530 G
-535 SGEEPLA
+535 
-542 AQILSHL
+542 QILDRL
-549 RTVNEG
+549 RSVNKG

-560 GAGGGWTGWSSYL
+560 GAGDNWTGWSSYL

>member
-1 MSVIRYELTIRLK
+1 MSVTRYELTIRVR

-20 SGGIDEVVNRLE
+20 SGGIDEVVNRME
-32 EGKDRQTVVR
+32 EGRDRQTVVR

-57 SVKGALRAACRRYL
+57 SVKGALRAACRRHL
-71 SGQPDGD
+71 EERPNDAV
-78 IAAVLNPAA
+78 AAVLDPAA

-114 ELCPAG
+114 PLIPEADADKGGLDAG
-120 ADGAV
+120 
-125 GTDGAAGAD
+125 
-134 GAAGEL
+134 L
-140 PSRMGNAIDRYWGS
+140 KSRMGNAIDRYWGS

-224 AGWGRVRPDER
+224 AGWGRVRPDAR

-245 APLGSCDDLVS
+245 APLGSCDDLVN

-295 PRISEAELE
+295 PRRREAELE

-314 RAAQEAGRSG
+314 KAAQKAGRSG

-374 RHAPVEDWSDTDV
+374 RRAPVEDWSDTDV
-387 HDQLAGDPVL
+387 HAQLAGDPVL

-446 EVHDAQWGDL
+446 EVHDAQWGEL

-470 ADRRRAAWCLLG
+470 VNRRRAAWCLLG

-491 TLPLGSRGTRGLG
+491 ALPLGSRGTRGLG

-519 GVEDWVLAAPE
+519 GVEDWGLAAPE
-530 EGGER
+530 ESGGKSVAE
-535 SGEEPLA
+535 
-542 AQILSHL
+542 QILDRL
-549 RTVNEG
+549 RSVNED

-560 GAGGGWTGWSSYL
+560 GAGDDWTGWSSYL
-573 CDPEEAR
+573 CDPEEAC

>member
-1 MSVIRYELTIRLK
+1 MSVTRYELTIRLR

-20 SGGIDEVVNRLE
+20 SGGIDEVVNRTE
-32 EGKDRQTVVR
+32 EGRDRQTVVR

-71 SGQPDGD
+71 SGQPDAGV
-78 IAAVLNPAA
+78 AAVLDPAA

-114 ELCPAG
+114 PLIPEAG
-120 ADGAV
+120 ADKG
-125 GTDGAAGAD
+125 GLDAG
-134 GAAGEL
+134 L
-140 PSRMGNAIDRYWGS
+140 KSRMGNAIDRYWGS

-181 LPDGVDV
+181 LPDGVAV

-200 VETLFGLFLGLFRS
+200 IETLFELLLGLFRS
-214 ERIAFGGRQG
+214 ERISFGGRRG
-224 AGWGRVRPDER
+224 AGWGRVRPDAR
-235 PGAGFWTLTR
+235 PDADFWTLTK

-263 MAGTITPVDCGG
+263 MAGAITPVDCGG
-275 PDRMRITVEW
+275 PDRMRITIAW

-295 PRISEAELE
+295 PRLSEAELE
-304 RKRQEKEKRE
+304 RKKQEKEKRE
-314 RAAQEAGRSG
+314 RAAQEADQGG
-324 EQGDVRDDYV
+324 GQGDVRDDYV
-334 PARQMRT
+334 PAMQMCT
-341 DTAQGERLVLPGSSV
+341 DTAEGKRLVLPGSSV

-374 RHAPVEDWSDTDV
+374 RREPVDDWSDTGV
-387 HDQLAGDPVL
+387 HDQLAADPVL

-403 STEQHGALT
+403 STEQRGALT
-412 VLDTLAV
+412 VLDTLAASN
-419 PGSSR
+419 GASR
-424 LIPHNAGDRW
+424 NIPHNAGDRW

-456 TLELN
+456 TLELDPN
-461 PGSFSPRAD
+461 SFSPQANV
-470 ADRRRAAWCLLG
+470 DRRKAAWCLLG

-504 QVEVTGIRVEGGPSL
+504 QVRVTGIRIAGGSSL
-519 GVEDWVLAAPE
+519 GVEDWSAPE
-530 EGGER
+530 KGGGGSSEK
-535 SGEEPLA
+535 PLA
-542 AQILSHL
+542 AQILDRL
-549 RTVNEG
+549 RAVNED

-560 GAGGGWTGWSSYL
+560 DAGDNWTGWFSYL
-573 CDPEEAR
+573 LPEACCQKEAR
-580 DE
+580 DD

>member
-1 MSVIRYELTIRLK
+1 MSVTRYELTIRVR

-42 RFARDGRDRPILTGR
+42 RFARDGNDRPILTGR

-71 SGQPDGD
+71 SGQPDAGV
-78 IAAVLNPAA
+78 ATVLNPAA
-87 LRRLWGDEGKKSA
+87 LRSLWGDEGKKSA

-120 ADGAV
+120 ADGTV
-125 GTDGAAGAD
+125 DAD

-224 AGWGRVRPDER
+224 AGWGRVRPDAR

-245 APLGSCDDLVS
+245 APLGSCDDLVN

-374 RHAPVEDWSDTDV
+374 RRAPVEDWSDTDV
-387 HDQLAGDPVL
+387 HAQLAGDPVL

-446 EVHDAQWGDL
+446 EVHDAQWGEL

-461 PGSFSPRAD
+461 PSSFSPRAD
-470 ADRRRAAWCLLG
+470 VNRRRAAWCLLG

-491 TLPLGSRGTRGLG
+491 ALPLGSRGTRGLG

-519 GVEDWVLAAPE
+519 GVEDWELPAPSQDGGAGAGLA
-530 EGGER
+530 G
-535 SGEEPLA
+535 
-542 AQILSHL
+542 QILDRL
-549 RTVNEG
+549 RSVNED

-560 GAGGGWTGWSSYL
+560 GAGDNWTGWSSYL

>member
-1 MSVIRYELTIRLK
+1 MSVTRYELTIRVR

-20 SGGIDEVVNRLE
+20 SGGIDEVVNRTE
-32 EGKDRQTVVR
+32 EGRDRQTVVR

-78 IAAVLNPAA
+78 VATVLNPAA

-114 ELCPAG
+114 PLIPEADDAGKGG
-120 ADGAV
+120 ADDA
-125 GTDGAAGAD
+125 
-134 GAAGEL
+134 L

-200 VETLFGLFLGLFRS
+200 VETLFELFLGLFRS

-224 AGWGRVRPDER
+224 AGWGRVRPDAR

-263 MAGTITPVDCGG
+263 MAGTIVPVDCGG

-295 PRISEAELE
+295 PRRREAELE

-374 RHAPVEDWSDTDV
+374 RRAPVEDWSDTDV
-387 HDQLAGDPVL
+387 HAQLAGDPVL

-446 EVHDAQWGDL
+446 EVHDAQWGEL

-470 ADRRRAAWCLLG
+470 VNRRRAAWCLLG

-491 TLPLGSRGTRGLG
+491 ALPLGSRGTRGLG

-519 GVEDWVLAAPE
+519 GVEDWALAAPTQD
-530 EGGER
+530 GGA
-535 SGEEPLA
+535 GAGLA
-542 AQILSHL
+542 EQILDRL
-549 RTVNEG
+549 RRVNKD

-560 GAGGGWTGWSSYL
+560 GAGDDWTGWSSYL
-573 CDPEEAR
+573 CDPEEAC

>member
-71 SGQPDGD
+71 SGQPDAGV
-78 IAAVLNPAA
+78 ATVLNPAA

-125 GTDGAAGAD
+125 GTD

-200 VETLFGLFLGLFRS
+200 VETLFELFLGLFRS

-245 APLGSCDDLVS
+245 APLGSCDDLVN

-295 PRISEAELE
+295 PRISEAELK

-324 EQGDVRDDYV
+324 APDDVRDDYV

-374 RHAPVEDWSDTDV
+374 RRAPVEDWSDTDV

-419 PGSSR
+419 PQYEPR
-424 LIPHNAGDRW
+424 RVPHNAGDRW

-470 ADRRRAAWCLLG
+470 VNRRRAAWCLLG

-491 TLPLGSRGTRGLG
+491 ALPLGSRGTRGLG
-504 QVEVTGIRVEGGPSL
+504 QVKVTSIRVEGGPSL